1 MGGES
6 KLITNSE
13 SKIIYQG
20 NGVAK
25 EFVIGFPFTDKKDL
39 KISIYN
45 ETTDKTKDLTYDY
58 FVDIEKKVV
67 IYPGYQVGQE
77 PPENQQPQIL
87 QENEKLIIRREIPL
101 TQEVDFGDKHP
112 LEIIEK
118 GFDKLTMIIQSLQ
131 EELSRAVKVEISSS
145 TSPEELLDII
155 KQSRDMAM
163 QAAKDA
169 KMAAEETV
177 EKVSK
182 LLDEKVIAAQTAQE
196 QAQTAQEQAQEAQKI
211 TTTIKDETSDIFE
224 KTKDSVVRFEKLP
237 HVWYGKEPPPNDGIC
252 YEVWVSPDGNVD
264 GRGATF
270 TPSISANGVISWTND
285 HDLPNPPAVSI
296 RGPQGITG
304 LQGPQGARGIQGE
317 IGPVGPQGP
326 KGDQGIQGIQGPKGD
341 TGATGPQGPIG
352 LTGPQGPQGAKGEQ
366 GEVGPIGPQGKQG
379 LQGPKGDT
387 GARGPKGDKGDSGS
401 VGYMFT
407 PSYNA
412 TTGDLSWS
420 NNGGLPNPPTV
431 NIRGLQGPKGDT
443 GAQGPQGIQG
453 PTGAT
458 GQNPCYVGSTA
469 PANPTLTP
477 IWLAI

>member
-1 MGGES
+1 MIINDS
-6 KLITNSE
+6 N
-13 SKIIYQG
+13 KIIYLG
-20 NGVAK
+20 NGATK
-25 EFVIGFPFTDKKDL
+25 EWPFSFSITQASDIKVSLVNLDGEIL
-39 KISIYN
+39 NISS
-45 ETTDKTKDLTYDY
+45 DY
-58 FVDIEKKVV
+58 YVDIQNKKVL
-67 IYPGYQVGQE
+67 YPGYVPGQE
-77 PPENQQPQIL
+77 PSQAEQPPIL
-87 QENEKLIIRREIPL
+87 LPGWKIIIYRSVPV
-101 TQEVDFGDKHP
+101 TQETDLGTNWPFN
-112 LEIIEK
+112 IIEK
-118 GFDKLTMIIQSLQ
+118 GFDKLTMIIQDLQ

-145 TSPEELLDII
+145 TSPEELLDVI
-155 KQSRDMAM
+155 KQSRDMAV

-169 KMAAEETV
+169 KMVAEETV

-196 QAQTAQEQAQEAQKI
+196 QAQEAQKI
-211 TTTIKDETSDIFE
+211 TTTLKDETSDIFE

-296 RGPQGITG
+296 RGP
-304 LQGPQGARGIQGE
+304 
-317 IGPVGPQGP
+317 
-326 KGDQGIQGIQGPKGD
+326 
-341 TGATGPQGPIG
+341 IG
-352 LTGPQGPQGAKGEQ
+352 LTGPQGPQGAKGAQ

-387 GARGPKGDKGDSGS
+387 GA
-401 VGYMFT
+401 
-407 PSYNA
+407 
-412 TTGDLSWS
+412 
-420 NNGGLPNPPTV
+420 
-431 NIRGLQGPKGDT
+431 QGPQGSR
-443 GAQGPQGIQG
+443 GEQGPQGIQG